1 MIVELIS
8 TGTELLLGDILNSN
22 AQFLAQHLNDAGFLI
37 YYQTTV
43 GDNEERLLKAYDIA
57 CHRADII
64 ITTGGLG
71 PTRGDITKEMVA
83 KYLDLPLEMSTMWI
97 NKLEAYFKSRG
108 RVMTDNNRKQ
118 AMVPHGATVFN
129 NEVGTAPGL
138 AVKSAEGK
146 IFIMLPG
153 PPAETQHV
161 FTEQVM
167 PYLRKEF
174 TNQGVIHSRVL
185 HLRNITES
193 ACATALDD
201 LIMAQT
207 NPTIATYARRGEIVV
222 RITAKG
228 KTLKEAENLNKAM
241 EDRIRALLGKFIYG
255 VDYENMAEALG
266 HMLKAHDYTIAF
278 AESCTGGL
286 ASSMITDVP
295 GSSEYLLGSVVSY
308 SNMAKHKVLGVKQET
323 LDKYTAVSQQT
334 AKEMAEGVRKLFGT
348 TFGVSV
354 TGIAGPGGGTAE
366 QPVGLVYVAV
376 SSPLG
381 TNVEENRFMSSRTTN
396 KLRSAMAAFSL
407 TMDKL
412 KELQQEKK

>member
-1 MIVELIS
+1 
-8 TGTELLLGDILNSN
+8 
-22 AQFLAQHLNDAGFLI
+22 
-37 YYQTTV
+37 
-43 GDNEERLLKAYDIA
+43 
-57 CHRADII
+57 
-64 ITTGGLG
+64 
-71 PTRGDITKEMVA
+71 
-83 KYLDLPLEMSTMWI
+83 
-97 NKLEAYFKSRG
+97 
-108 RVMTDNNRKQ
+108 
-118 AMVPHGATVFN
+118 
-129 NEVGTAPGL
+129 
-138 AVKSAEGK
+138 
-146 IFIMLPG
+146 
-153 PPAETQHV
+153 
-161 FTEQVM
+161 
-167 PYLRKEF
+167 
-174 TNQGVIHSRVL
+174 
-185 HLRNITES
+185 
-193 ACATALDD
+193 
-201 LIMAQT
+201 MAQT

-241 EDRIRALLGKFIYG
+241 EDKIRALLGKFIYG

-381 TNVEENRFMSSRTTN
+381 TKVEENRFMSSRTTN

>member
-22 AQFLAQHLNDAGFLI
+22 AQFLAQRLNDAGFLI

-43 GDNEERLLKAYDIA
+43 GDNEERLLQAYDIA
-57 CHRADII
+57 AHRADII

-83 KYLDLPLEMSTMWI
+83 KYLGLPLVMSEMWI
-97 NKLEAYFKSRG
+97 NKLETYFKSRG

-118 AMVPHGATVFN
+118 AMVPQGATVFY

-138 AVKSAEGK
+138 AVKSPDGK

-161 FTEQVM
+161 FTEHVM

-174 TNQGVIHSRVL
+174 KSQGVIHSRVL

-193 ACATALDD
+193 ACAAALDD

-222 RITAKG
+222 RITARG
-228 KTLKEAENLNKAM
+228 ETLEEAEALNKDM
-241 EDRIRALLGKFIYG
+241 EGKIRALLGKHIYG
-255 VDYENMAEALG
+255 VDYENMAEVLG
-266 HMLKAHDYTIAF
+266 KNLKANNYTIAF

-286 ASSMITDVP
+286 ASSMVTDIP
-295 GSSEYLLGSVVSY
+295 GSSDYLLGSVVSY

-323 LDKYTAVSQQT
+323 LDKYTAVSEQT

-354 TGIAGPGGGTAE
+354 TGIAGPSGGTAE
-366 QPVGLVYVAV
+366 QPVGLVYIAV

-381 TNVEENRFMSSRTTN
+381 TTCEEHRFMSSRLTN
-396 KLRSAMAAFSL
+396 KLRSAMAALSQ
-407 TMDKL
+407 TMDQIQ
-412 KELQQEKK
+412 ELQQEKK

>member
-8 TGTELLLGDILNSN
+8 TGTELLLGDILNTN
-22 AQFLAQHLNDAGFLI
+22 AQYLAQRLNDAGFLI
-37 YYQTTV
+37 YFQTTV
-43 GDNEERLLKAYDIA
+43 GDNEERLLAAYDIA
-57 CHRADII
+57 YHRSDII
-64 ITTGGLG
+64 ITTGGMG

-83 KYLDLPLEMSTMWI
+83 KYLGLPLEMDTPWLT
-97 NKLEAYFKSRG
+97 KLENYFKSRG
-108 RVMTDNNRKQ
+108 RTMTDNNRKQ
-118 AMVPHGATVFN
+118 AMVPQGATVFN

-138 AVKSAEGK
+138 AVKSPSGK

-167 PYLRKEF
+167 PYLQREF
-174 TNQGVIHSRVL
+174 VNQGVIHSRVL

-193 ACATALDD
+193 ACAAALDD
-201 LIMAQT
+201 LIVHQK
-207 NPTIATYARRGEIVV
+207 NPTIATYARKGEIVV

-228 KTLKEAENLNKAM
+228 QNLAEALKLNQQM
-241 EDRIRALLGKFIYG
+241 EVKIRAVLGEYIYG

-266 HMLKAHDYTIAF
+266 HMLKAHDYTISF

-286 ASSMITDVP
+286 ASSMMTDIP

-323 LDKYTAVSQQT
+323 LDRYTAVSEQT
-334 AKEMAEGVRKLFGT
+334 AKEMAQGVRRLFGT

-354 TGIAGPGGGTAE
+354 TGIAGPGGGTAK

-376 SSPLG
+376 DSPLG
-381 TNVEENRFMSSRTTN
+381 TTVLENRFMSSRTTN
-396 KLRSAMAAFSL
+396 KLRSAMSAFSL